1 MANESSVKQSLETV
15 MTAYQVVAD
24 FQHSVSDMFR
34 TLGLVMEEQETPYE
48 LLEDSLYTG
57 MLSFKIRS
65 AQRWN
70 SKHFAVSFGPLEDD
84 SKPFFLVNVSVDPE
98 FSKHPELW
106 LGVVSEMDSS
116 EEFPYEQ
123 SLRLLYRDYFV
134 PEDEWSETNEWYEDT
149 IDDDEMSCL
158 LSFLRLPLSS
168 LEGWSD
174 LERNVVQKLM
184 ERCNELSKK
193 NEEGEES

>member
-1 MANESSVKQSLETV
+1 MANESSVQQSLETV

-24 FQHSVSDMFR
+24 FQQSISDMFR
-34 TLGLVMEEQETPYE
+34 TLGLLFEEQDQPYE

-57 MLSFKIRS
+57 MLSFKTRS

-70 SKHFAVSFGPLEDD
+70 SKHFAVSLCPVEDP
-84 SKPFFLVNVSVDPE
+84 SQPFFLVNVSVDPE

-106 LGVVSEMDSS
+106 LGVVSEMDCS

-134 PEDEWSETNEWYEDT
+134 PEDEWSEANEWYEDT
-149 IDDDEMSCL
+149 LDDDDMSCL

-174 LERNVVQKLM
+174 LERKVVQKLLD
-184 ERCNELSKK
+184 RCKELSSK
-193 NEEGEES
+193 NDEGEDS